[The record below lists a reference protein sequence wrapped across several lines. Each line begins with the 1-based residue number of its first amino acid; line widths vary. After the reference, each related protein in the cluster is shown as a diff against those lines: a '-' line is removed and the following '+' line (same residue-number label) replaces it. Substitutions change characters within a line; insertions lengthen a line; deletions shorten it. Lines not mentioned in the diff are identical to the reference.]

1 MRPHALAPALA
12 VLALLAA
19 APAADAAKTRT
30 CRSSDL
36 RYPFE
41 RGGPK
46 DFGVFRLRITRGR
59 CTTAHRVA
67 KDWQRRFEARVRKPG
82 QLRLPRR
89 VDGFTFTQLP
99 PNAAQTYRLKGS
111 RETTTVRFDY
121 VVPNG

>member
-1 MRPHALAPALA
+1 MRPHALAPAAA
-12 VLALLAA
+12 VLALFAA

-41 RGGPK
+41 PGGPK
-46 DFGVFRLRITRGR
+46 DFGVFRLKITGGSCR
-59 CTTAHRVA
+59 TAHRVA
-67 KDWQRRFEARVRKPG
+67 KDWQRRFEARLRKPG
-82 QLRLPRR
+82 ALRLPRR

-99 PNAAQTYRLKGS
+99 PNAAQTYRLKGRRS
-111 RETTTVRFDY
+111 ATTLRFDY